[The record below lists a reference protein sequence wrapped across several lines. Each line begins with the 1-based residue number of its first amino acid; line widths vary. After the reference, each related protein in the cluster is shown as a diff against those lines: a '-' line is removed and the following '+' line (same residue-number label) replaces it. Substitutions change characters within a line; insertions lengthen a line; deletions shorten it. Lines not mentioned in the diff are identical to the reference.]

1 MGPRDVEGNA
11 VFLGRRDQSVKD
23 KKSVPRDEIVANVAQ
38 LLDEIQ
44 NGLFQKALEMREEN
58 TTQIDSLDDFK
69 AYFTPKDEKKPEIHG
84 GFAWCHWSEGPEV
97 EEIIKDL
104 KVTIRCVPLDQNDE
118 PGTCIFTGKPSE
130 RRAVFAK
137 AY

>member
-1 MGPRDVEGNA
+1 MGDAWDP
-11 VFLGRRDQSVKD
+11 LGLMD
-23 KKSVPRDEIVANVAQ
+23 P
-38 LLDEIQ
+38 
-44 NGLFQKALEMREEN
+44 
-58 TTQIDSLDDFK
+58 
-69 AYFTPKDEKKPEIHG
+69 YG